1 MFLRRGFGA
10 EVWMSAAELVRLVT
24 NVLFLF
30 VFAVVLR
37 TALAERTRASLD
49 TALLFGA
56 LALVIAQSQI
66 ASLLGTQLPP
76 AFGIVAALILM
87 ALPYLQLRLVD
98 DFAGVRPLVMRAC
111 IAGIAATVVLVP
123 LAVFGLVD
131 FAAITPVVVAAAV
144 LYFFGFGTYAAIAF
158 IREARRSRGVA
169 RKRMAAAA
177 VGSLALSV
185 TILAATTTQLLG
197 PLATAITMSLSL
209 GSAIGYLVAFAPPA
223 FLRSAWREPSLRTF
237 LESAAAISPLQERGS
252 IVNELETAIARAS
265 GARSAHLAL
274 ADEDA
279 DPLATA
285 GDDDGSLHKLALR
298 IHSSRRRQLA
308 AQNGH
313 AALGAPIVG
322 RGRRMGVLIVVGRRA
337 PLFASDD
344 LDLVQLLADQ
354 AAIVLDG
361 ARLYADLAT
370 ANRSLS
376 EATRVKSEFLANMSH
391 ELRTPLNAILGFSGL
406 LTEQIGPSLTERQQ
420 RFLGNIREAGQ
431 HLLELINDVLD
442 LSKVEAGKLEL
453 RPEVVTLDV
462 LLEPVCAGTR
472 GAAQAKDVKFEVEA
486 SNGASLFVDQTR
498 VRQILFNLLSNAVKF
513 TPSGGTVRLSARTS
527 GTDLEI
533 GVTDSGVGIPRDSHD
548 RVFGVFERLHEGRVD
563 AAGTGL
569 GLALTKRLV
578 EEMRGRISFESEEG
592 HGTTFR
598 VVLPD
603 VHAEAVSGER
613 ILVVE
618 DERHD
623 ADLIVAVAASC
634 DLRAEVVRGIAE
646 AKEAVRRDPPI
657 GVVLDMRL
665 ADGRGEELLAHI
677 KQGDPRGG
685 VPVIVV
691 SVEAEPT
698 ATLALGADDYLTKP
712 IDRLRLETWL
722 KRLKPSTSHPSA
734 SKRRELAH
742 SGR

>member
-1 MFLRRGFGA
+1 
-10 EVWMSAAELVRLVT
+10 MSAAELVRLVT
-24 NVLFLF
+24 NILFLL
-30 VFAVVLR
+30 VFAGVLR
-37 TALAERTRASLD
+37 TAVAERTRTSLN

-56 LALVIAQSQI
+56 IAFVIAQSQI
-66 ASLLGTQLPP
+66 ASLLGTQLPM
-76 AFGIVAALILM
+76 ALGVLAALILM
-87 ALPYLQLRLVD
+87 AFPYLQLRLVD

-111 IAGIAATVVLVP
+111 LAGLAAAVVLVP
-123 LAVFGLVD
+123 LGVFGLIELT
-131 FAAITPVVVAAAV
+131 ALAPILIGAAV
-144 LYFFGFGTYAAIAF
+144 LYFFGFGAYAAVAF

-169 RKRMAAAA
+169 RRRMTAAAI
-177 VGSLALSV
+177 GSLALSITV
-185 TILAATTTQLLG
+185 LAATTVQVLG
-197 PLATAITMSLSL
+197 PIATVITMSLSL
-209 GSAIGYLVAFAPPA
+209 ISATGYFVAFAPPA
-223 FLRSAWREPSLRTF
+223 FFRSAWREPSLRTF
-237 LESAAAISPLQERGS
+237 LESAAAISPLGAQAS
-252 IVNELETAIARAS
+252 IVRDIETAIARAT
-265 GARSAHLAL
+265 GARSARITLTADQLDSPSTEDSADGPFPDLARRVHASGRRQVQTEDGQAAL
-274 ADEDA
+274 A
-279 DPLATA
+279 
-285 GDDDGSLHKLALR
+285 
-298 IHSSRRRQLA
+298 
-308 AQNGH
+308 
-313 AALGAPIVG
+313 APIVG

-370 ANRSLS
+370 ANRDLS

-406 LTEQIGPSLTERQQ
+406 LTEQIATSLTDRQQ
-420 RFLGNIREAGQ
+420 RFLSNIREAGQ

-442 LSKVEAGKLEL
+442 LSKVEAGKLDL

-472 GAAQAKDVKFEVEA
+472 GAAQAKGVKFEVDAPHGE
-486 SNGASLFVDQTR
+486 SLFVDQTR

-513 TPSGGTVRLSARTS
+513 TPRGGTVTLSARAA
-527 GTDLEI
+527 GTDLLI
-533 GVTDSGVGIPRDSHD
+533 GVADSGVGIPRDSYD
-548 RVFGVFERLHEGRVD
+548 RVFGVFERLHEGQVD
-563 AAGTGL
+563 AGGTGL

-603 VHAEAVSGER
+603 VHTEAVAGER

-623 ADLIVAVAASC
+623 ADLIVAVAAAC

-646 AKEAVRRDPPI
+646 AKEAFRRDRPI

-665 ADGRGEELLAHI
+665 ADGRGEELLAHL
-677 KQGDPRGG
+677 KQGDPRTG
-685 VPVIVV
+685 VPVIIVT
-691 SVEAEPT
+691 VEAEPN

-722 KRLKPSTSHPSA
+722 KRLNSA
-734 SKRRELAH
+734 AVRQPAGKARKELAH
-742 SGR
+742 SHR

>member
-1 MFLRRGFGA
+1 
-10 EVWMSAAELVRLVT
+10 MSAAELVRLVT
-24 NVLFLF
+24 NILFLL
-30 VFAVVLR
+30 VFAGVLR
-37 TALAERTRASLD
+37 TAVAERTRTSLN

-56 LALVIAQSQI
+56 IAFVIAQSQI
-66 ASLLGTQLPP
+66 ASLLGTQLPM
-76 AFGIVAALILM
+76 ALGVLAALILM
-87 ALPYLQLRLVD
+87 AFPYLQLRLVD

-111 IAGIAATVVLVP
+111 LAGLAAAVVLVP
-123 LAVFGLVD
+123 LGVFGLIELT
-131 FAAITPVVVAAAV
+131 ALAPILIGAAV
-144 LYFFGFGTYAAIAF
+144 LYFFGFGAYAAVAF

-169 RKRMAAAA
+169 RRRMTAAAI
-177 VGSLALSV
+177 GSLALSITV
-185 TILAATTTQLLG
+185 LAATTVQVLG
-197 PLATAITMSLSL
+197 PIATVITMSLSL
-209 GSAIGYLVAFAPPA
+209 ISATGYFVAFAPPA
-223 FLRSAWREPSLRTF
+223 FFRSAWREPSLRTF
-237 LESAAAISPLQERGS
+237 LESAAAISPLGAQAS
-252 IVNELETAIARAS
+252 IVRDIETAIARAT
-265 GARSAHLAL
+265 GARSARITLTADQLDSPSTEDSADGPFPDLARRVHASGRRQVQTEDGQAAL
-274 ADEDA
+274 A
-279 DPLATA
+279 
-285 GDDDGSLHKLALR
+285 
-298 IHSSRRRQLA
+298 
-308 AQNGH
+308 
-313 AALGAPIVG
+313 APIVG

-370 ANRSLS
+370 ANRDLS

-406 LTEQIGPSLTERQQ
+406 LTEQIATSLTDRQQ
-420 RFLGNIREAGQ
+420 RFLSNIREAGQ

-442 LSKVEAGKLEL
+442 LSKVEAGKLDL

-472 GAAQAKDVKFEVEA
+472 GAAQAKGVKFEVDA
-486 SNGASLFVDQTR
+486 SHGESLFVDQTR

-513 TPSGGTVRLSARTS
+513 TPSGGTVTLSARAA
-527 GTDLEI
+527 GTDLQI
-533 GVTDSGVGIPRDSHD
+533 GVADSGVGIPRDSYD
-548 RVFGVFERLHEGRVD
+548 RVFGVFERLHEGQVD
-563 AAGTGL
+563 AGGTGL

-603 VHAEAVSGER
+603 VHTEAVAGER

-623 ADLIVAVAASC
+623 ADLIVAVAAAC

-646 AKEAVRRDPPI
+646 AKEAFRRDRPI

-665 ADGRGEELLAHI
+665 ADGRGEELLAHLR
-677 KQGDPRGG
+677 QGDRRTR
-685 VPVIVV
+685 VPVIIVT
-691 SVEAEPT
+691 VEAEPN

-722 KRLKPSTSHPSA
+722 KRLNSA
-734 SKRRELAH
+734 AVRQPAGKARKELAH
-742 SGR
+742 SHR

>member
-1 MFLRRGFGA
+1 
-10 EVWMSAAELVRLVT
+10 MSAAELVRLVT
-24 NVLFLF
+24 NVLFLL
-30 VFAVVLR
+30 VFAGVLR
-37 TALAERTRASLD
+37 TAVAERTRTSLN

-56 LALVIAQSQI
+56 IALVIAQSQI

-76 AFGIVAALILM
+76 ALGVLAALILM

-98 DFAGVRPLVMRAC
+98 DFAGVPPLVMRAC
-111 IAGIAATVVLVP
+111 LAGLAGAVLLVP
-123 LAVFGLVD
+123 LAVFGLVQ
-131 FAAITPVVVAAAV
+131 FTGIAPVVIAAAV
-144 LYFFGFGTYAAIAF
+144 LYFFGFGAYAAFAF

-169 RKRMAAAA
+169 RKRMTAAAI
-177 VGSLALSV
+177 GSLALSI
-185 TILAATTTQLLG
+185 TLLSAAMAQLLG
-197 PLATAITMSLSL
+197 PIATAVTMGLSL
-209 GSAIGYLVAFAPPA
+209 ISATGYFVAFAPPA

-237 LESAAAISPLQERGS
+237 LESAAAISPLQERTS
-252 IVNELETAIARAS
+252 IVRELETAIARAS

-274 ADEDA
+274 ANENA
-279 DPLATA
+279 DSLAT
-285 GDDDGSLHKLALR
+285 DDGTDGSLHDLALR
-298 IHSSRRRQLA
+298 VYASRRRQLA
-308 AQNGH
+308 AQDGH
-313 AALGAPIVG
+313 SALAAPIVG
-322 RGRRMGVLIVVGRRA
+322 RGRGMGVLIVVGRKA

-344 LDLVQLLADQ
+344 LDMVQLLADQ

-370 ANRSLS
+370 ANRDLS

-406 LTEQIGPSLTERQQ
+406 LTEQIAPSLTDRQQ
-420 RFLGNIREAGQ
+420 RFLSNIREAGQ

-462 LLEPVCAGTR
+462 LLESVCAGTR

-486 SNGASLFVDQTR
+486 SHGESLFLDQTR

-513 TPSGGTVRLSARTS
+513 TPSGGTVTLSARTR
-527 GTDLEI
+527 GTDLDI
-533 GVTDSGVGIPRDSHD
+533 AVADSGVGIPREAHA
-548 RVFGVFERLHEGRVD
+548 RVFGVFERLHEGRVE
-563 AAGTGL
+563 AGGTGL

-578 EEMRGRISFESEEG
+578 EEMRGRISFETEEG
-592 HGTTFR
+592 QGTTFH

-603 VHAEAVSGER
+603 VHTEIVAGER

-634 DLRAEVVRGIAE
+634 DLRAEVVRGVAE
-646 AKEAVRRDPPI
+646 AKEAVRRDRPV

-665 ADGRGEELLAHI
+665 ADGRGEELLAHL

-685 VPVIVV
+685 VPVIIVT
-691 SVEAEPT
+691 VEAEPT

-722 KRLKPSTSHPSA
+722 KRLKPRAGRPSTPKGRA
-734 SKRRELAH
+734 LAH
-742 SGR
+742 SRR